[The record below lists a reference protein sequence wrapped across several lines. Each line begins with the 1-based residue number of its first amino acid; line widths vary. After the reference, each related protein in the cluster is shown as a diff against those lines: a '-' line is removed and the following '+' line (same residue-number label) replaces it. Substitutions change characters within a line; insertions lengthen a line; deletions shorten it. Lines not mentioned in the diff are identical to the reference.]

1 MLEFK
6 RFPKKWIR
14 WIKSI
19 LTTGTSSVLLNGVSG
34 KVFHYK
40 RGVRQGTPC
49 PNLFFLLATDLHQS
63 IVNKA
68 KDASLLRIPIH
79 VGYTQDFSIIQYVDD
94 TLLIMEACPQR
105 LFLLRQFIK
114 FSRQCQLKGCKV
126 KYGSYQ
132 RVS

>member
-79 VGYTQDFSIIQYVDD
+79 VGYTQDFSIIRYVDD
-94 TLLIMEACPQR
+94 TLLIMEACPQ
-105 LFLLRQFIK
+105 
-114 FSRQCQLKGCKV
+114 
-126 KYGSYQ
+126 
-132 RVS
+132 